1 MSETGDVIT
10 RIEAMP
16 KEVQLRVTEAL
27 DEAVHENKAAE
38 ASDIN
43 NAGLEAQVLFLGA
56 STVEALLEDF
66 ESAAEGPQEGE

>member
-1 MSETGDVIT
+1 MSETGDVIS
-10 RIEAMP
+10 RSEALP
-16 KEVQLRVTEAL
+16 KETQLRVTEAL
-27 DEAVHENKAAE
+27 DEAVHENKGAE

-66 ESAAEGPQEGE
+66 DLTTREGEEE